1 MADEAEVR
9 KTLEVRRSR
18 VGLWIGGVALVA
30 LVAGG
35 LWLRASRR
43 DVGAPWE
50 TAGVERGELSV
61 RVTAVGRVQPV
72 DEVSIGSELSGIVAD
87 VRVDT
92 NDTVRAG
99 QILATLDADVLEAQA
114 AQSHAAVDA
123 AEATARQA
131 RVRVDAARQARERVE
146 ALQARGAASA
156 EARDLA
162 VTDYKVAVAALALA
176 EAQLEQSRAAD
187 AAARTNLEKAKIT
200 SPIDGVVLERNVE
213 AGQAVVSS
221 LQAATLFRVA
231 RDLTHMRVEV
241 EVDEADVGRIE
252 AGQQADFTVA
262 AHRDRVFPA
271 VVSKVDLAPVASTDV
286 VQYGAELRVD
296 NPDGALRP
304 GMTAT
309 ASIETRTF
317 SDVLLVPNAALR
329 FAPPGVDLEAPRP
342 IEGRRVERVWTWDG
356 EQPVPHEVLPISTD
370 GRRTAIEAGALEEGA
385 VVVVGE
391 RKKK

>member
-35 LWLRASRR
+35 LWLRASRH

-131 RVRVDAARQARERVE
+131 RVRVE